1 MPPTPKTAERRGARR
16 NNAIANALR
25 VFQGL
30 EGLSEVPY
38 LTPLKPISTPDASV
52 RQQTIRKLRDEHTEL
67 IDRIKQ
73 LAQVLGDGTGAVMA
87 QVRDLERA
95 LEEIVVTLEEERQ
108 LTWFQRVRKTQELKD
123 NIMSCTA
130 KLDAFIERFTVG
142 SLLQI
147 QQLLSKDKE
156 EVQNLKDSDTFLER
170 SFQSLSHATL
180 FRGRLTYPHP
190 QSRVVIKRYHQDDT
204 TKVAFKRDVA
214 LLQRLRH
221 PNLHQLM
228 GTSVN
233 TASSPFLVLPECT
246 PSSLSFRVSTSTDTM
261 ALVEHGD
268 VTDFI
273 DRRLNGDS
281 VDSFMATLRVC
292 QGIASGM
299 EYLRRECSA
308 LHHSEL
314 EACFQR
320 PNIVLTPDGQPILG
334 HNLVLGASTTA
345 PETTPLELGTW
356 LKTRYH
362 DFIDSIIYEQV
373 DLSNWDLIMARKK
386 GRRASHIRLLEHFTS
401 HFVPSFTD
409 VTVLLDT
416 LLDTLERA
424 RQRNEL
430 SFRTIRS
437 AALRLWSGAF
447 LYWPKTPV
455 RCALGDIGY
464 MREDGEFV
472 VVARSSELLV
482 QGQCDGDEDEDT
494 LKLTG
499 PNAVA
504 GCSNGS
510 GTIRHQFGKTIYAS
524 IRRHKMM
531 EMLPSIAEA
540 WFYFIRNAKAICETA
555 SKPEVPLKVSDLI
568 LIVGVEEDL
577 RASFF
582 DRKGTPDELPCE
594 VEFVEIEN
602 PLEGASWGHWHTE
615 NVEGAC
621 ILDIRR
627 PQSLLFVQLEEE
639 DIE

>member
-1 MPPTPKTAERRGARR
+1 MPWLAISILELVQASTIP
-16 NNAIANALR
+16 NAIHE
-25 VFQGL
+25 Q
-30 EGLSEVPY
+30 PH
-38 LTPLKPISTPDASV
+38 LTQV
-52 RQQTIRKLRDEHTEL
+52 
-67 IDRIKQ
+67 IKQ

-95 LEEIVVTLEEERQ
+95 LEEIVVTLEEERR

-130 KLDAFIERFTVG
+130 KLDAFIERFTVR
-142 SLLQI
+142 
-147 QQLLSKDKE
+147 
-156 EVQNLKDSDTFLER
+156 NLKDSDIFLER

-180 FRGRLTYPHP
+180 FRGRLTYPQP
-190 QSRVVIKRYHQDDT
+190 QSRVVIKRYHQDDA

-233 TASSPFLVLPECT
+233 TASSPFLVLPE
-246 PSSLSFRVSTSTDTM
+246 F
-261 ALVEHGD
+261 EHGD

-320 PNIVLTPDGQPILG
+320 PNTVLTPDGQPILG
-334 HNLVLGASTTA
+334 HNLVLGASTLA

-409 VTVLLDT
+409 VTVLLDS

-472 VVARSSELLV
+472 VVARGSELLV
-482 QGQCDGDEDEDT
+482 QGVEDDGSDT

-499 PNAVA
+499 PKVVA

-555 SKPEVPLKVSDLI
+555 STPEVPLKVSDLI

-615 NVEGAC
+615 NIEGAC

>member
-1 MPPTPKTAERRGARR
+1 MPPTSKTAERRGARR

-25 VFQGL
+25 VSNIHPGARTGKHHPQRH
-30 EGLSEVPY
+30 SR
-38 LTPLKPISTPDASV
+38 TTTPDASV

-95 LEEIVVTLEEERQ
+95 LEEIVVTLEEERR

-130 KLDAFIERFTVG
+130 KLDAFIERFTVR
-142 SLLQI
+142 
-147 QQLLSKDKE
+147 
-156 EVQNLKDSDTFLER
+156 NLKDSDIFLER

-180 FRGRLTYPHP
+180 FRGRLTYPQP
-190 QSRVVIKRYHQDDT
+190 QSRVVIKRYHQDDA

-233 TASSPFLVLPECT
+233 TASSPFLVLPE
-246 PSSLSFRVSTSTDTM
+246 F
-261 ALVEHGD
+261 EHGD

-320 PNIVLTPDGQPILG
+320 PNTVLTPDGQPILG
-334 HNLVLGASTTA
+334 HNLVLGASTLA

-409 VTVLLDT
+409 VTVLLDS

-472 VVARSSELLV
+472 VVARGSELLV
-482 QGQCDGDEDEDT
+482 QGVEDDGSDT

-499 PNAVA
+499 PKVVA

-555 SKPEVPLKVSDLI
+555 STPEVPLKVSDLI

-615 NVEGAC
+615 NIEGAC